1 MKLTHFALA
10 LLTIIVGITGYLA
23 WEGQQAARGQKEEL
37 EFMRKQ
43 LEAREAAKP
52 VKPVSNFAPVS
63 TEPVI
68 SPTTATSTPAPI
80 AEPAT
85 PVMPPKVAAAALTA
99 LQKQVLGM
107 PAVAQVMQVERDQ
120 GFVVVN
126 AGKNKKFV
134 KGQKFDVRR
143 GDGVVGRV
151 SISEAIEEAESVA
164 DIDSTVVLPGA
175 RIEPGDELILPVT
188 R

>member
-1 MKLTHFALA
+1 
-10 LLTIIVGITGYLA
+10 
-23 WEGQQAARGQKEEL
+23 
-37 EFMRKQ
+37 MRKQ

-52 VKPVSNFAPVS
+52 SKPVSSFAPVS

-80 AEPAT
+80 AEPAA

-107 PAVAQVMQVERDQ
+107 PAVAQVIQVERDQ

-126 AGKNKKFV
+126 AGKTKNSPRARSLMW
-134 KGQKFDVRR
+134 RR
-143 GDGVVGRV
+143 ATASWAVFP
-151 SISEAIEEAESVA
+151 SPMSSKTPSPWPT
-164 DIDSTVVLPGA
+164 STRRSSCPVL